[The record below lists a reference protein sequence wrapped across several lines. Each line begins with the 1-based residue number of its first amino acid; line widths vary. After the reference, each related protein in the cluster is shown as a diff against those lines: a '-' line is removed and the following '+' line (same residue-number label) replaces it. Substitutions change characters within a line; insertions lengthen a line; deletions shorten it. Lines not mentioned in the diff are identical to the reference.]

1 MKQEL
6 VRVRSTLKQI
16 HQRTTF
22 YLISKIAAHLVQF
35 AFVDMQKLKRIK
47 DLALNQKTKIVFM
60 PMWKS
65 FQDILILHYV
75 NYYADLE
82 IGFTFG
88 NFEDS
93 PKFAFYEKLVKNIGT
108 LLIKRQNSDLCTN
121 YVNASLL
128 QEVMEHNPFTT
139 VFLNDTRPRSGKFNE
154 QVRPDIMIKL
164 LLKCY

>member
-1 MKQEL
+1 
-6 VRVRSTLKQI
+6 
-16 HQRTTF
+16 
-22 YLISKIAAHLVQF
+22 VQF
-35 AFVDMQKLKRIK
+35 AFVDMQKLQRIK
-47 DLALNQKTKIVFM
+47 DLALNRKTKIVFM

-108 LLIKRQNSDLCTN
+108 ILIKRQN
-121 YVNASLL
+121 
-128 QEVMEHNPFTT
+128 
-139 VFLNDTRPRSGKFNE
+139 
-154 QVRPDIMIKL
+154 
-164 LLKCY
+164 